1 MIAVLVAA
9 LLGHA
14 SAFADGP
21 GTRILTTPSG
31 PQRASPATERDL
43 QRCETLRAE
52 DKERCMRAAR
62 AAAAADEKTRGPEA
76 TGAASGASSA
86 PSTGASSGAA
96 AGGTAPR

>member
-1 MIAVLVAA
+1 MIAFLIAA
-9 LLGHA
+9 LLSLT

-52 DKERCMRAAR
+52 EKERCMKAAR
-62 AAAAADEKTRGPEA
+62 AAAVADEKTRGPEA
-76 TGAASGASSA
+76 TGAGSGASST

-96 AGGTAPR
+96 SGGTAPR